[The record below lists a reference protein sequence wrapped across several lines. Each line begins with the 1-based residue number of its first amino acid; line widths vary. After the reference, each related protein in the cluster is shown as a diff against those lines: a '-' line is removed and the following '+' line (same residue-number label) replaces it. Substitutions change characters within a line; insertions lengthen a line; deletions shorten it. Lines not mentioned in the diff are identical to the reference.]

1 MITEIVT
8 FQLKASADLGD
19 INLPTTQAIRNSLSV
34 VLADSKAPSAYY
46 GQISNKPDT
55 AILFVNWPSNDEHER
70 FKSSSSYETHFKH
83 MAAVI
88 DMQKPISVLNV
99 PFAPTEDPSP
109 ALGFHEKV
117 GVTEVIF
124 LYCGAGFARSEIT
137 SAAEKIRPV
146 MGRSGAQVMVGGWA
160 AETQLVIP
168 EAGENEKGEVYV
180 NVAGWADAEVY
191 GRSQESEKIQQS
203 IHDLLETKDIRHS
216 EFNLVR
222 FFPV

>member
-8 FQLKASADLGD
+8 FQLQASADLGD
-19 INLPTTQAIRNSLSV
+19 INSPTTQAIRSSLSV

-46 GQISNKPDT
+46 GQFLKRPDT
-55 AILFVNWPSNDEHER
+55 AILFVNWPSNNEHER
-70 FKSSSSYETHFKH
+70 FKSSPSYETHFKH

-99 PFAPTEDPSP
+99 PFAPSEDPSA
-109 ALGFHEKV
+109 ALGLHDKV

-124 LYCGAGFARSEIT
+124 LYCGAGFAKSEIT

-146 MGRSGAQVMVGGWA
+146 MGRSGAQAMVGGWA
-160 AETQLVIP
+160 AETQLAIP

-180 NVAGWADAEVY
+180 NVGGWADAEAY
-191 GRSQESEKIQQS
+191 ERSQESKKIQQS
-203 IHDLLETKDIRHS
+203 IHDLLETKDIRYS
-216 EFNLVR
+216 EFNLVK
-222 FFPV
+222 FFPI